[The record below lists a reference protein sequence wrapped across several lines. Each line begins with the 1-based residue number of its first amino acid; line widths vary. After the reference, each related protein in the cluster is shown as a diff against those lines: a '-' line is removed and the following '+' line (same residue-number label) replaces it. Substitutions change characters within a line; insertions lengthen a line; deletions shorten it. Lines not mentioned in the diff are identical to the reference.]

1 MSTPDLDVGRA
12 LEHRQDPASASLQPA
27 KSDGRDGVASLIS
40 IVIPIFNERESLI
53 ELLESLTDVVLC
65 LQQPFEIIFVDDGSN
80 DGSDLLLESFAA
92 KEDSIKVIRLRRNY
106 GQTAALMAGIDFA
119 QGDVIIPMDGDGQN
133 DPADIPRLLDKMA
146 EGYDVVSGWRRDRKD
161 KRVRRVLLSR
171 IANRLISRVT
181 GVSLHD
187 YGCSLKA
194 YRTELLSGIRL
205 YGEMHRFI
213 PIYASWQGARVAEI
227 PVTHHARRA
236 GESKYGLE
244 RIFKVVLDLMV
255 IAFLGR
261 YETKPIYVFGGFGLV
276 AWAAASVAS
285 AYAFYLKYFESTSL
299 IQTPLPVVA
308 AIFFNAGMM
317 SILMGFL
324 AELLM
329 RTYFES
335 QHKRPY
341 AIAQMHNIPTTDHD
355 RGTAG

>member
-1 MSTPDLDVGRA
+1 MSTPDLDVARA
-12 LEHRQDPASASLQPA
+12 LEHRQDPVSASLQPA
-27 KSDGRDGVASLIS
+27 KSDARDGVASLIS

-65 LQQPFEIIFVDDGSN
+65 LKQPFEIIFVDDGSN
-80 DGSDLLLESFAA
+80 DGSDLLLEGFAA

-161 KRVRRVLLSR
+161 KRIRRVLLSR

-276 AWAAASVAS
+276 AWAAAGVAS

-341 AIAQMHNIPTTDHD
+341 AIAQTHNIQTADPD